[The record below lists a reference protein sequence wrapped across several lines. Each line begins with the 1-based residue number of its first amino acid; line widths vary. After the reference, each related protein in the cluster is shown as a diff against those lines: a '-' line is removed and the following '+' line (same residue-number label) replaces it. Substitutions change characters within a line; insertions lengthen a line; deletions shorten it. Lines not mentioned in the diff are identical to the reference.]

1 MSFFVD
7 IVTEDSF
14 YENLTLG
21 VVKLLEASPC
31 VKNVKVERQSAC
43 ERSAISSWEQK
54 HCCLLP
60 DDLKRFYASTDG
72 FSLNWSLDI
81 AGEEFPVGRMTI
93 NEFAGLKRFIGS
105 KEQQQQ
111 TEIESKSQDESEMI
125 PSLGGRC
132 KLFEIDQCGGIAKI
146 FLVYHIRPDWD
157 GEPGIWLYN
166 DDNASGNW
174 YHLSDTFIKYFRM
187 MLVHLGLPLWQYCVA
202 GLDLPT
208 WVQQTYYLV
217 GPHLLSTGEEREERG
232 KQTTETISTTIFK
245 DAPYN
250 TIDPSI
256 FKTRDNKQR
265 NSRKK

>member
-31 VKNVKVERQSAC
+31 VKNVKVERRSAC

-72 FSLNWSLDI
+72 FSLTWSLDI
-81 AGEEFPVGRMTI
+81 AGEEFSVGRMTI
-93 NEFAGLKRFIGS
+93 NEFAALKRFIGS
-105 KEQQQQ
+105 KEQQA
-111 TEIESKSQDESEMI
+111 EAESKSQDETDI

-132 KLFEIDQCGGIAKI
+132 KLFEIDQCGVSKI

-157 GEPGIWLYN
+157 AEPGIWLFQ
-166 DDNASGNW
+166 DDNAAGNW
-174 YHLSDTFIKYFRM
+174 YHLSDSFIKYFRM
-187 MLVHLGLPLWQYCVA
+187 MLVHLGLPLWQYCAA

-208 WVQQTYYLV
+208 WVEQTYYLV
-217 GPHLLSTGEEREERG
+217 GPHLLPTTG
-232 KQTTETISTTIFK
+232 KPTETISATMWK
-245 DAPYN
+245 DGPLN
-250 TIDPSI
+250 TIDPAI
-256 FKTRDNKQR
+256 FKSRDNKQR